1 MTSRPAAIRGS
12 IASFSRIGPEVA
24 SPSVG
29 TETEESLDQFS
40 TIPALL
46 DTWMRCAPD
55 VDKKLGDRSAADIVD
70 LVSRVA
76 NGLKQRTDE
85 KSIGTRRPV
94 IAYEVPGGV
103 DGALL
108 FLAAASIG
116 VAAPMRPGQTDSE
129 RTAALS
135 LIEPDLFIAASPRVI
150 ESLSATGKEPATPPT
165 ADDLALMLT
174 TSGTTGNPKRVGL
187 SHGRLTQSAANIA
200 SWFELSPSDH
210 ALTVMPLFH
219 IHGLVAGVLAPI
231 AGGGSVTPTP
241 FDAFAFG
248 TQIADI
254 QPTWCSAVPSMW
266 ELVLT
271 RWRDRAGEL
280 RAAPWRFLRTS
291 SSALP
296 PTLMAELEEV
306 FGVPV
311 LEAYGMT
318 EAAHQIAANPRPPA
332 VRTPDSVGLAT
343 GDVEIRIAAPD
354 TNGEGHI
361 QIRGSTIID
370 QYLSGE
376 APESF
381 DDGWFSTGD
390 QGRIDADGR
399 LFITGRISEFINR
412 GGDKIS
418 PREIEAAISSHRDVE
433 RAVAFPL
440 PHPVLG
446 QVPAAVVIPRPGATV
461 DVASI
466 QTHIATLLSR
476 PKRPTRL
483 EIVDDWPL
491 GPTGKLQRRFLAEQ
505 LGWT

>member
-1 MTSRPAAIRGS
+1 MGAHSAEL
-12 IASFSRIGPEVA
+12 PEQ
-24 SPSVG
+24 P
-29 TETEESLDQFS
+29 S

-46 DTWMRCAPD
+46 DAWQRSAPD
-55 VDKKLGDRSAADIVD
+55 VDKTMGDRSASDIVE
-70 LVSRVA
+70 LIGRVA
-76 NGLKQRTDE
+76 TGLKQQAGDE
-85 KSIGTRRPV
+85 GAGNELPV
-94 IAYEVPGGV
+94 IAFETPGGV

-108 FLAAASIG
+108 FLAAASVG
-116 VAAPMRPGQTDSE
+116 VAAPMRPGQTESE
-129 RTAALS
+129 QAAALS
-135 LIEPDLFIAASPRVI
+135 LIEPDLFIAASPCVI
-150 ESLSATGKEPATPPT
+150 ETLSSNGREPATPPT

-174 TSGTTGNPKRVGL
+174 TSGTTGTPKRVGL

-200 SWFELSPSDH
+200 SWFELSPADH
-210 ALTVMPLFH
+210 ALAVMPLFH

-266 ELVLT
+266 ELVLA
-271 RWRDRAGEL
+271 RWRNRADEL
-280 RAAPWRFLRTS
+280 RGAPWRFLRTS

-306 FGVPV
+306 FAVPV

-318 EAAHQIAANPRPPA
+318 EAAHQIAANPVPPA
-332 VRTPDSVGLAT
+332 ERTPNSVGLAT

-354 TNGEGHI
+354 NNGEGHI

-370 QYLSGE
+370 HYLAGE

-381 DDGWFSTGD
+381 DNGWFSTGD
-390 QGRIDADGR
+390 QGRLDDEGR

-418 PREIEAAISSHRDVE
+418 PREIEAAISSHEDVE

-440 PHPVLG
+440 PHPILG
-446 QVPAAVVIPRPGATV
+446 QVPAAAVITRPGASV

-466 QTHIATLLSR
+466 QDHIATLLSR
-476 PKRPTRL
+476 QKRPTRL
-483 EIVDDWPL
+483 EIVADWPL